1 MYIGNEILQDKY
13 FMILR
18 TNERFIEVLSKYTGH
33 CWLVQKTMADE
44 YKYRLYHKHKRHD
57 EYYHLHWKNNS
68 FRKIVQSIKSHDEY
82 VLKISTN
89 KNE

>member
-18 TNERFIEVLSKYTGH
+18 TNERFIEVLSKNTGH

-57 EYYHLHWKNNS
+57 
-68 FRKIVQSIKSHDEY
+68 
-82 VLKISTN
+82 
-89 KNE
+89 